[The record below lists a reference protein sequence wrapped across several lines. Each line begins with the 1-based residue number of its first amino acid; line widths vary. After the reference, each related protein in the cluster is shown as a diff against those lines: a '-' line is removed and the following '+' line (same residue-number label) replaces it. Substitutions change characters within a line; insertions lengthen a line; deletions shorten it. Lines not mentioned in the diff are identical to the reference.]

1 MFVLDPP
8 RSTAPSRVSLVAA
21 FAAVYVIWGSTYL
34 AIRFA
39 LETLPPFLMAGVRFF
54 TAGAIL
60 FIWARARGAARP
72 APHEW
77 REAILVGGL
86 LFLGGNGAVVWA
98 QQFVPSGVAALLVA
112 TEPILFVL
120 LDSVRRGA
128 KPLGKVLIG
137 LALGLAG
144 MAILIGPGKI
154 LGSGRV
160 DAAAAAVLIFG
171 AFSWAVGSLLSR
183 GSKMPSSPQM
193 ATALTLLCG
202 GALLAAASVVRGEPF
217 GFEPAAVSIRSAG
230 ALLYLI
236 TFGSLV
242 GFSAYLWL
250 LRVSTPARVSTYA
263 FVNPVVAVLLGWA
276 LAGEP
281 LGPRTILAAGVIV
294 GAVALIIR
302 SGEERAGEEREE
314 AAA

>member
-1 MFVLDPP
+1 VSDPH
-8 RSTAPSRVSLVAA
+8 RTRAPSRVSLIAA

-34 AIRFA
+34 GIRFA
-39 LETLPPFLMAGVRFF
+39 LETLPPFLMAGIRFV
-54 TAGAIL
+54 TAGAL
-60 FIWARARGAARP
+60 LYAWARARGAARP
-72 APHEW
+72 ARREW
-77 REAILVGGL
+77 GAALAIGGL

-98 QQFVPSGVAALLVA
+98 QQSVPSGVAALLVA

-120 LDSVRRGA
+120 LDSLRRGR
-128 KPLGKVLIG
+128 KPHGKVVIG

-160 DAAAAAVLIFG
+160 DMAAAAILVFG
-171 AFSWAVGSLLSR
+171 AFSWALGSLFSR
-183 GSKMPSSPQM
+183 GSKLPSSPQM
-193 ATALTLLCG
+193 ATALTLLGG
-202 GALLAAASVVRGEPF
+202 GALLLTASAVRGEPF
-217 GFEPAAVSIRSAG
+217 GFDPAAVSIRSLT
-230 ALLYLI
+230 ALGYLV